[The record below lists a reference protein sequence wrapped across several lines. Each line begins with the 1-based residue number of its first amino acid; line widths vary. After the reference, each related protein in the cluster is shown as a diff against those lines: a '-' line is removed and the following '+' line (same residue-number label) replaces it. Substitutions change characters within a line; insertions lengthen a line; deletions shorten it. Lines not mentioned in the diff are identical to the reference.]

1 MIFERSKIYDVIT
14 MTPETIED
22 SRGTFFEVFREK
34 ELSSYIGQDIKFV
47 QDNQSVSNLHVLRG
61 LHYQEKSPQAKLIRV
76 VQGEIFDVAVDLRKN
91 SPDFGKWVGHYLSE
105 DNRKQVFIP
114 KGFAHGFLSLSDQ
127 SSVVYKVNDYYYPY
141 DQKTILWND
150 KTLNI
155 EWPCSTIPILSEK
168 DKCGSAFDTIQF

>member
-22 SRGTFFEVFREK
+22 SRGTFFEAFREK
-34 ELSSYIGQDIKFV
+34 GLSSFIGQSIKFV

-61 LHYQEKSPQAKLIRV
+61 LHYQEKLPQAKLIRV

-114 KGFAHGFLSLSDQ
+114 KGFAHGFLSLSAQ
-127 SSVVYKVNDYYYPY
+127 SSVVYKVSDYYDPY

-155 EWPCSTIPILSEK
+155 EWPCSTIPILSDK
-168 DKCGSAFDTIQF
+168 DKGGSEFDTIQF